1 MTIAALIGII
11 IGFCGGFYAGWYAS
25 RRNTVILTEETI
37 NQGLTSAKNSAKK
50 RMEQHQADFDKKMDD
65 MMAGVRVQLGQKLGI
80 DNPQPKVHTNT
91 QSDDSVIITREDRP
105 L

>member
-1 MTIAALIGII
+1 
-11 IGFCGGFYAGWYAS
+11 
-25 RRNTVILTEETI
+25 
-37 NQGLTSAKNSAKK
+37 
-50 RMEQHQADFDKKMDD
+50 MEQHQADFDKKMND